1 LPKTSSA
8 ASLPQRHGCS
18 WPPSSSSL
26 DESQNYDIKHDNYES
41 DSYSHY
47 DEPKTLSYFMQPVCL
62 LNADGGQMIS
72 YNMIIVQALRTGWN
86 PHAPNPHKAL
96 NRKICETMSGKIF
109 VVVLP

>member
-1 LPKTSSA
+1 
-8 ASLPQRHGCS
+8 
-18 WPPSSSSL
+18 
-26 DESQNYDIKHDNYES
+26 
-41 DSYSHY
+41 
-47 DEPKTLSYFMQPVCL
+47 
-62 LNADGGQMIS
+62 MIS